1 MQIDTLNA
9 YDGFSPLNHF
19 VELANVS
26 GGDSRLYYITT
37 PDVLQQKLVVSKTT
51 QSGGYVVS
59 VTQLFVVFP
68 YVLSHAGP
76 GMQVFYH

>member
-59 VTQLFVVFP
+59 LTFVFP
-68 YVLSHAGP
+68 YVLSHAGLV
-76 GMQVFYH
+76 MQLFYH